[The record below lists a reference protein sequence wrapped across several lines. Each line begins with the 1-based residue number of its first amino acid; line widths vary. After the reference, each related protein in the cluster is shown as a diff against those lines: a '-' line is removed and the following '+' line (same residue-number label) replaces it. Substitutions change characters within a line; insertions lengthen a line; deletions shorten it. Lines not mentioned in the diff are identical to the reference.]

1 MAKIRTNSG
10 FSTKNLALISI
21 FSAVWIVSQ
30 IYLGP
35 VIGQITRQHG
45 VINRLV
51 GWLLML
57 VLAELTGR
65 FGNVTMMSAIAAS
78 ATRII
83 RRSASLYALTVALGY
98 ALGGLVFDLL
108 YFLPI
113 TERIKGRNRKLFILA
128 SSVLSGV
135 IASVPYLLFRLYTL
149 GLYGFL
155 ALSTWYVYSVAKG
168 TVLSFFGTLIG
179 LSFAP
184 KLELWKEQVRSNST

>member
-1 MAKIRTNSG
+1 MAKTQRNSRLT
-10 FSTKNLALISI
+10 TKNLALISI

-30 IYLGP
+30 IYMGP
-35 VIGQITRQHG
+35 IIGKITRQHG
-45 VINRLV
+45 VINRLI

-65 FGNVTMMSAIAAS
+65 FGNVTVMSAVAAS

-83 RRSASLYALTVALGY
+83 RQSPSPYALSVGLGY

-113 TERIKGRNRKLFILA
+113 TERMKGRSRKIFILG

-135 IASVPYLLFRLYTL
+135 IASVPYLLFKLCML

-155 ALSTWYVYSVAKG
+155 ALSTWYAYSVAKG
-168 TVLSFFGTLIG
+168 TALSLFGTLIG
-179 LSFAP
+179 LSFAS
-184 KLELWKEQVRSNST
+184 KLKPWKEQVRP